1 MQDEKTSGEN
11 RKHKDSLFVD
21 YFSKDRDWKQHFL
34 SLYNALHGT
43 NLQVETTSLERV
55 NLEQVLYKSYYN
67 DIAMLVNGQFI
78 LMIEHQSTINPN
90 MPLRLLEYVARIY
103 GNIVDSKAKFSRH
116 LVPLAKPE
124 FYVFYTGD
132 QELPPES
139 YLYLSDAFPNQT
151 QNADLTLELKV
162 KVCTIK
168 SESPSPVVHS
178 CHDLEQYVQ
187 FLELVEEARATGHEH
202 PLKWAI
208 QEAVRRNILRD
219 YLERKGGE
227 VLSILMTE
235 YDYATD
241 MAVLKEESYE
251 DGLFVG
257 REEGISIGLERGLE
271 QGLERGRA
279 TGREEGAYQNK
290 LETAR
295 RLVARGFSAEDIADL
310 TGLDLLQIEE
320 LGD

>member
-1 MQDEKTSGEN
+1 MSPPK
-11 RKHKDSLFVD
+11 
-21 YFSKDRDWKQHFL
+21 Y
-34 SLYNALHGT
+34 
-43 NLQVETTSLERV
+43 
-55 NLEQVLYKSYYN
+55 
-67 DIAMLVNGQFI
+67 
-78 LMIEHQSTINPN
+78 

-103 GNIVDSKAKFSRH
+103 GNIMDSKAKFSRH

-124 FYVFYTGD
+124 FIVFYTGN

-139 YLYLSDAFPNQT
+139 YLYLSDAFPKQDTSDETSLPGVLGAGSPQAVLGKGEVLGGENPRFRVEG
-151 QNADLTLELKV
+151 LSPPKEITLELKV

-168 SESPSPVVHS
+168 SESPSPVVSS

-187 FLELVEEARATGHEH
+187 FLELVEEAKAAGHKQ
-202 PLKWAI
+202 PLRWAI
-208 QEAVRRNILRD
+208 QEAVRRNILKD

-251 DGLFVG
+251 DG
-257 REEGISIGLERGLE
+257 REEGISIGL
-271 QGLERGRA
+271 A

-295 RLVARGFSAEDIADL
+295 NLLSEGLAPQMVARCTDL
-310 TGLDLLQIEE
+310 PLETVLE
-320 LGD
+320 LERELNPKS

>member
-1 MQDEKTSGEN
+1 
-11 RKHKDSLFVD
+11 
-21 YFSKDRDWKQHFL
+21 
-34 SLYNALHGT
+34 
-43 NLQVETTSLERV
+43 
-55 NLEQVLYKSYYN
+55 
-67 DIAMLVNGQFI
+67 
-78 LMIEHQSTINPN
+78 

-124 FYVFYTGD
+124 FIVFYTGN

-139 YLYLSDAFPNQT
+139 YLYLSDAFPNQG

-168 SESPSPVVHS
+168 SEHPSPVVHS
-178 CHDLEQYVQ
+178 CTDLEQYAQ
-187 FLELVEEARATGHEH
+187 FLQLVEEAKAAGHET
-202 PLKWAI
+202 PLRWAI
-208 QEAVRRNILRD
+208 QEAVHRNILRD

-251 DGLFVG
+251 DG
-257 REEGISIGLERGLE
+257 REEGISIGLERG
-271 QGLERGRA
+271 
-279 TGREEGAYQNK
+279 AYQTK

-295 RLVARGFSAEDIADL
+295 NLLSEGLIPQMVARCTDL
-310 TGLDLLQIEE
+310 PLETVLE
-320 LGD
+320 LAQKR